1 MQYRT
6 PHDQEPP
13 LHQGNP
19 QHQKKKKKICTPKLP
34 TNSNANPTS
43 WAGGAVNNKSDV
55 EFTTPSAPKPA
66 RHQSPPG
73 APAP

>member
-1 MQYRT
+1 MKKSA
-6 PHDQEPP
+6 
-13 LHQGNP
+13 HQSP
-19 QHQKKKKKICTPKLP
+19 P

-43 WAGGAVNNKSDV
+43 WAGGAVNNKSDI
-55 EFTTPSAPKPA
+55 EFTTPPAPKPA